1 MARLSISDEDIER
14 IAKSELLGDF
24 FSTACKDGSLTSSD
38 KDFIVTHFA
47 LYLDD
52 ILSKDGVV
60 DFLKDFR
67 RGLLEHYVDEYRELS
82 DFLFLESGVKEWD
95 SVERR

>member
-1 MARLSISDEDIER
+1 MLRLSISDEDIDR
-14 IAKSELLGDF
+14 VAKSEMLADF
-24 FSTACKDGSLTSSD
+24 FSTACNNGSLTSSD
-38 KDFIVTHFA
+38 KDFIIIQFA

-52 ILSKDGVV
+52 ILSTEGVI

-95 SVERR
+95 SVDRG